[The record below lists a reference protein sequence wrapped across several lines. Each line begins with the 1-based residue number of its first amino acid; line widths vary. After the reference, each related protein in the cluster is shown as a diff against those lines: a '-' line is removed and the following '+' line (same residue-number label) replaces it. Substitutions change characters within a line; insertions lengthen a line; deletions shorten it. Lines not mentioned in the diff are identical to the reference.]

1 MGIESETLKKQVFKK
16 LAFKFLS
23 DVRQEIKTQIAQEI
37 EAQS

>member
-1 MGIESETLKKQVFKK
+1 

-23 DVRQEIKTQIAQEI
+23 DVRQEIKTQIAREI